1 LAERQTIISFE
12 LKKQHK
18 AFALRQRSKSRN
30 HCFCEDICDIMTV
43 QAPRP
48 RSFGI
53 IMSTA
58 KFEPFGEL
66 LPENGLGKREQ
77 PKAASSILSAVGQS
91 FFWLL
96 VVAIVVTRVAYF
108 SPAPSFAPQAA
119 SALIHSAQR

>member
-1 LAERQTIISFE
+1 MPHWSRWMTVRRARGGAASAKSAGLAGRQTIISFE

-30 HCFCEDICDIMTV
+30 HCFCEDICDITSI
-43 QAPRP
+43 QAPRL
-48 RSFGI
+48 RAHGI

-77 PKAASSILSAVGQS
+77 PKASAILSAVGQG

-96 VVAIVVTRVAYF
+96 
-108 SPAPSFAPQAA
+108 
-119 SALIHSAQR
+119 